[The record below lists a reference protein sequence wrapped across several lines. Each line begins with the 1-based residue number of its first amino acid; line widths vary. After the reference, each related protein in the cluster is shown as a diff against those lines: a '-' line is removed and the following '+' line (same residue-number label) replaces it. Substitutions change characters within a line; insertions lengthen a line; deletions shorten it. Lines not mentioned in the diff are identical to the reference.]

1 MNTSNKNYKGKNKVG
16 KFEPNSVLFIAKRG
30 KCNELIL
37 FLPISEIH
45 WMLFLKK
52 YKSETGF

>member
-37 FLPISEIH
+37 FLPISEIP
-45 WMLFLKK
+45 LAALPEKI
-52 YKSETGF
+52 